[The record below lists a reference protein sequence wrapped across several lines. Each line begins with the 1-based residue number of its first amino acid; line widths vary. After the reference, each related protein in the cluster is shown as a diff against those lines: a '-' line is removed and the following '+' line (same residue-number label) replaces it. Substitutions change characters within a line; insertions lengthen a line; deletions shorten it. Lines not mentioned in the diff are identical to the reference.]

1 MSNQKNLLSV
11 SSVREQYNTFFER
24 IMVFYNLA
32 LSKEEKDHNVEDVK
46 RFAIELYE
54 TGRISDYIKETIDES
69 LSDFTSLLSGQTKK
83 RAIDLDYLDANIS
96 LAIGDINAE
105 IGALIR

>member
-32 LSKEEKDHNVEDVK
+32 LSKEEKDNNVEDVK
-46 RFAIELYE
+46 RL
-54 TGRISDYIKETIDES
+54 
-69 LSDFTSLLSGQTKK
+69 
-83 RAIDLDYLDANIS
+83 AN
-96 LAIGDINAE
+96 E
-105 IGALIR
+105 Q

>member
-1 MSNQKNLLSV
+1 MSV

-32 LSKEEKDHNVEDVK
+32 LSKEEKDHNVKDVK

-54 TGRISDYIKETIDES
+54 TGRISEYTKDGIDDA
-69 LSDFTSLLSGQTKK
+69 LDDFSSLLSVQSKK
-83 RAIDLDYLDANIS
+83 WAIDLDYLDARIS
-96 LAIGDINAE
+96 LATSSINAE
-105 IGALIR
+105 IGALIH